1 MIRVTFRSLRQ
12 WCGGALCLTA
22 IAGVGCSSTG
32 VGNPGFQ
39 TQGLA
44 LTDDDVVEPG
54 AEDGEQLEAD
64 TLSHAILVF
73 GELRFVACESSS
85 PDVVLDG
92 PFVVDLLANKVEP
105 EIPEVIWPEGG
116 VCGVDATLAPATR
129 PRLLEGRSMLF
140 SGVREGTLFILVA
153 DMPGTLRMRPRAE
166 IDWNPSEHQ
175 WLWALRP
182 RRWVLP
188 AELANENGDT
198 GSAVEA
204 VSDVV
209 DTEGVERVIAIN
221 VNRHPILYEL
231 IRTRLAARSTLHVDA
246 NDNGKVDANERE
258 GGRFIGQG
266 LDAIE

>member
-1 MIRVTFRSLRQ
+1 MKRASWFGVARQLRGAV
-12 WCGGALCLTA
+12 CALALCA
-22 IAGVGCSSTG
+22 CSSTG
-32 VGNPGFQ
+32 VGNPGVQ

-44 LTDDDVVEPG
+44 LTEDDSVEPG
-54 AEDGEQLEAD
+54 AEDSEQLEAD
-64 TLSHAILVF
+64 TLSHAVLVF
-73 GELRFVACESSS
+73 GELRFVACEDAAE
-85 PDVVLDG
+85 DVVLDG
-92 PFVVDLLANKVEP
+92 PFIVDLLANEIEP
-105 EIPEVIWPEGG
+105 KIPDVAWPEGG
-116 VCGVDATLAPATR
+116 VCGLDATLAPAAK

-153 DMPGTLRMRPRAE
+153 DMPGTLRMRPLDGVE
-166 IDWNPSEHQ
+166 WKPSEHH

-188 AELANENGDT
+188 EELDGEAADT

-204 VSDVV
+204 VADVV
-209 DTEGVERVIAIN
+209 DVDDVERVLAIN

-258 GGRFIGQG
+258 GTRLIGRG
-266 LDAIE
+266 LDDIE